1 MASIDTLISVAEECV
16 GMNLKECVKH
26 FDTSDPGVDW
36 CAWFV
41 RQCGA
46 KADMNFGSSNTASKL
61 WGLNGNFA
69 FVGSNFP
76 KEGDLAFIDP
86 KGNDNTGVNIAA
98 FLDFFI
104 PTCVH
109 SIVSRVFDGL
119 ALGVR
124 RAGEIHKLNVRCLGL
139 DDIYISTG
147 VVIHISNTRM
157 RHKISPFKCLI

>member
-1 MASIDTLISVAEECV
+1 MDTALSRYVQFSDPAHKFCKEELIWHPLILSLVLRKNVWAR
-16 GMNLKECVKH
+16 NLKECVKH

-76 KEGDLAFIDP
+76 KEGDLAFTDP
-86 KGNDNTGVNIAA
+86 KGNDNITHIGIISEITDDQIITVEGNMSGDTIY
-98 FLDFFI
+98 D
-104 PTCVH
+104 
-109 SIVSRVFDGL
+109 SIVKNGKYDF
-119 ALGVR
+119 
-124 RAGEIHKLNVRCLGL
+124 
-139 DDIYISTG
+139 
-147 VVIHISNTRM
+147 
-157 RHKISPFKCLI
+157 

>member
-76 KEGDLAFIDP
+76 KEGIWLLLIRKEMIISHTLGSSP
-86 KGNDNTGVNIAA
+86 K
-98 FLDFFI
+98 
-104 PTCVH
+104 
-109 SIVSRVFDGL
+109 SRMIRLLLLKG
-119 ALGVR
+119 
-124 RAGEIHKLNVRCLGL
+124 I
-139 DDIYISTG
+139 
-147 VVIHISNTRM
+147 
-157 RHKISPFKCLI
+157 

>member
-86 KGNDNTGVNIAA
+86 KGNDNITHIGIISEITDDQIITVEGNMSGDTIY
-98 FLDFFI
+98 D
-104 PTCVH
+104 
-109 SIVSRVFDGL
+109 SIVKNGKYVLKGYSSAFG
-119 ALGVR
+119 
-124 RAGEIHKLNVRCLGL
+124 
-139 DDIYISTG
+139 
-147 VVIHISNTRM
+147 HIVWYGSN
-157 RHKISPFKCLI
+157 S

>member
-61 WGLNGNFA
+61 WVCWEQL
-69 FVGSNFP
+69 
-76 KEGDLAFIDP
+76 P
-86 KGNDNTGVNIAA
+86 KGGG
-98 FLDFFI
+98 FGF
-104 PTCVH
+104 
-109 SIVSRVFDGL
+109 
-119 ALGVR
+119 
-124 RAGEIHKLNVRCLGL
+124 
-139 DDIYISTG
+139 Y
-147 VVIHISNTRM
+147 
-157 RHKISPFKCLI
+157 

>member
-1 MASIDTLISVAEECV
+1 MWR
-16 GMNLKECVKH
+16 H
-26 FDTSDPGVDW
+26 RGVDW

-86 KGNDNTGVNIAA
+86 KGNDNITHIGIISEITDDQIITVEGNMSGDTIY
-98 FLDFFI
+98 D
-104 PTCVH
+104 
-109 SIVSRVFDGL
+109 SIVKNGKYDLKGYSSAFG
-119 ALGVR
+119 
-124 RAGEIHKLNVRCLGL
+124 
-139 DDIYISTG
+139 
-147 VVIHISNTRM
+147 HIVWYGSN
-157 RHKISPFKCLI
+157 S

>member
-61 WGLNGNFA
+61 WGLNGNFS

-76 KEGDLAFIDP
+76 KEVDLAFIDP
-86 KGNDNTGVNIAA
+86 KGNDNITHIGIISEITDDQIITVEGNMSGDTIY
-98 FLDFFI
+98 D
-104 PTCVH
+104 
-109 SIVSRVFDGL
+109 SIVKNGKYDLKGYSSAFG
-119 ALGVR
+119 
-124 RAGEIHKLNVRCLGL
+124 
-139 DDIYISTG
+139 
-147 VVIHISNTRM
+147 HIVWYGSN
-157 RHKISPFKCLI
+157 S

>member
-86 KGNDNTGVNIAA
+86 ISHTLGSSPKSRMIRLLLLKGI
-98 FLDFFI
+98 
-104 PTCVH
+104 
-109 SIVSRVFDGL
+109 
-119 ALGVR
+119 
-124 RAGEIHKLNVRCLGL
+124 
-139 DDIYISTG
+139 
-147 VVIHISNTRM
+147 
-157 RHKISPFKCLI
+157 

>member
-61 WGLNGNFA
+61 WASTETLRLSGATSQRRGIWLLLIRKEMIISHTL
-69 FVGSNFP
+69 GSSP
-76 KEGDLAFIDP
+76 KSRMIRLLLL
-86 KGNDNTGVNIAA
+86 KGI
-98 FLDFFI
+98 
-104 PTCVH
+104 
-109 SIVSRVFDGL
+109 
-119 ALGVR
+119 
-124 RAGEIHKLNVRCLGL
+124 
-139 DDIYISTG
+139 
-147 VVIHISNTRM
+147 
-157 RHKISPFKCLI
+157 